1 MKVLKFGGASL
12 RDGNSLRQIAG
23 VVSATQGP
31 KALVLSAFNGVTDR
45 LNGLLVRIL
54 NKNFSEKQISA
65 FVNKLK
71 LEHLEFLKQAC
82 FRQGFG
88 GQALSDETYRLI
100 EGQCNRLERL
110 LYGLRYIDEITER
123 SRDLINSFGER
134 LAVLVAAEALKSMG
148 LNCHAL
154 EADKIGVVTDGLFG
168 KSSAILP
175 VARKNIGRVVLPL
188 IRRNIIPV
196 ITGYFGC
203 DKYGRTT
210 TFGRGGSDYSASVM
224 AYALD
229 ADALELWKDVDGFM
243 SADPAII
250 PQARLIKHLSYK
262 EAAEL
267 AYFGSG
273 ILHPRTVEPVLL
285 KNIPIMI
292 RNTLAPLETGRQRR
306 PVSLTGFSPPSKG
319 TIIHNYHIARSIPI
333 KGITYEAEIGFIKVH
348 GYGSGFGYKPEV
360 VNEITGRLLE
370 HNINIKSILSAP
382 TGIGLVFGQ
391 EDFDEAF
398 SVLSRTPIK
407 LVSGFEKVMDQSL
420 IAFVGE
426 GMTREKGVAARVFN
440 CLAKKR
446 INIEMISAGASSAA
460 GFFIIRRRDLKKT
473 ITTLYREFFGD

>member
-12 RDGNSLRQIAG
+12 KDGNSLKQIAE
-23 VVSATQGP
+23 VISTTKGP
-31 KALVLSAFNGVTDR
+31 KAIVLSAFNGVTDE
-45 LNGLLVRIL
+45 LNSLLNRIL
-54 NKNFSEKQISA
+54 NKHFSEKQIST

-71 LEHLEFLKQAC
+71 LEHLEFLKQA
-82 FRQGFG
+82 
-88 GQALSDETYRLI
+88 LSGIAVFDETYRLI

-134 LAVLVAAEALKSMG
+134 LSVIIAAEALTHLG
-148 LNCHAL
+148 INCKAL

-175 VARKNIGRVVLPL
+175 VVRKNMGRVVLPL

-210 TFGRGGSDYSASVM
+210 TFGRGGSDYSASVI

-229 ADALELWKDVDGFM
+229 ADVLELWKDVDGFM
-243 SADPAII
+243 SADPEII
-250 PQARLIKHLSYK
+250 HSSRLIKHLSYK

-267 AYFGSG
+267 AYFGST

-292 RNTLAPLETGRQRR
+292 RNTFKP
-306 PVSLTGFSPPSKG
+306 KG
-319 TIIHNYHIARSIPI
+319 SGTVIHNYHIAHSIPV
-333 KGITYEAEIGFIKVH
+333 KGITYEKASGFIKVH

-360 VNEITGRLLE
+360 VNEITGRLLAN
-370 HNINIKSILSAP
+370 NINIKSILSAP
-382 TGIGLVFGQ
+382 TGIGLVFAK

-407 LVSGFEKVMDQSL
+407 LVSGFEKVLDQSL

-426 GMTREKGVAARVFN
+426 GMTKERGVAARVFN

-460 GFFIIRRRDLKKT
+460 GFFIIHRRDLKKT
-473 ITTLYREFFGD
+473 ITTLYKEFFGV

>member
-12 RDGNSLRQIAG
+12 KDGNSLKQIAE
-23 VVSATQGP
+23 VISTTKGP
-31 KALVLSAFNGVTDR
+31 KAIVLSAFNGVTDE
-45 LNGLLVRIL
+45 LNNLLSRIL
-54 NKNFSEKQISA
+54 NKHFSEKQIST

-71 LEHLEFLKQAC
+71 LEHLEFLKQA
-82 FRQGFG
+82 
-88 GQALSDETYRLI
+88 LSGIMVFDETYRLI

-134 LAVLVAAEALKSMG
+134 LSIIIATEALTHLG
-148 LNCHAL
+148 INCKAL

-175 VARKNIGRVVLPL
+175 VVRKNMGRFVLPL
-188 IRRNIIPV
+188 IRRNIVPV

-210 TFGRGGSDYSASVM
+210 TFGRGGSDYSASVI

-229 ADALELWKDVDGFM
+229 ADMLELWKDVDGFM

-267 AYFGSG
+267 AYFGST

-292 RNTLAPLETGRQRR
+292 RNTFR
-306 PVSLTGFSPPSKG
+306 PKG
-319 TIIHNYHIARSIPI
+319 LGTVIHNYHISHSIPV
-333 KGITYEAEIGFIKVH
+333 KGITYEKASGFIKVH

-360 VNEITGRLLE
+360 VNEITGRLLAN
-370 HNINIKSILSAP
+370 NINIKSILSAP
-382 TGIGLVFGQ
+382 TGIGLVFGK

-407 LVSGFEKVMDQSL
+407 LVSGFEKVLDQSL

-426 GMTREKGVAARVFN
+426 GMTKEKGVVARVFN

-446 INIEMISAGASSAA
+446 INVEMISAGASSAA
-460 GFFIIRRRDLKKT
+460 GFFIIQRRDLKKT
-473 ITTLYREFFGD
+473 ITTLYKEFFGVFA